1 MLTPGTGWPN
11 PRNDKQI
18 VGPNWLLK
26 INQHSSPIPTR
37 KKSWMWSTKTNPN
50 TCKYP
55 KSQAQTSLIFP
66 DIPKHNHQ
74 GAMAIETLQANSI
87 LDPPNFGAAIVG
99 TRGQQRGIHVEGH
112 GHHGALV
119 AAQGQTTGTML
130 EGPRSKSTREVA
142 VEPTNINGSC
152 SEINGL
158 WMVSGFQALSKH
170 HGFNNGLKALPTE
183 IWWL

>member
-1 MLTPGTGWPN
+1 MADTPDTGWPN
-11 PRNDKQI
+11 PRNEKQI
-18 VGPNWLLK
+18 VDPNWLLK

-37 KKSWMWSTKTNPN
+37 KISWVWSTKTHAN

-66 DIPKHNHQ
+66 DIPKRNHQ

-87 LDPPNFGAAIVG
+87 LDPPNSGAAIVG

-119 AAQGQTTGTML
+119 ATQGQTTGTML
-130 EGPRSKSTREVA
+130 ERPRSKSTWWQLNQQTMDLVVKLMVYGWFMAFRLWA
-142 VEPTNINGSC
+142 NIMDSTM
-152 SEINGL
+152 GL
-158 WMVSGFQALSKH
+158 
-170 HGFNNGLKALPTE
+170 N
-183 IWWL
+183 

>member
-1 MLTPGTGWPN
+1 
-11 PRNDKQI
+11 
-18 VGPNWLLK
+18 
-26 INQHSSPIPTR
+26 
-37 KKSWMWSTKTNPN
+37 
-50 TCKYP
+50 
-55 KSQAQTSLIFP
+55 
-66 DIPKHNHQ
+66 
-74 GAMAIETLQANSI
+74 MAIETLQANSI

-112 GHHGALV
+112 GHHRALV

-158 WMVSGFQALSKH
+158 
-170 HGFNNGLKALPTE
+170 
-183 IWWL
+183 